1 MNKIVSDHARL
12 LTYRPEERMAMLRSL
27 SLPERSAAFEELS
40 PYVQQSILEQLKVHE
55 IIDLLDHMDMRQV
68 ERVIT
73 RVKSSKTR
81 EQIIQ
86 RLKGDIREKVDYFLR
101 FHPQATLSLI
111 NFNYLFLSG
120 TLTVGEAANIID
132 EHYAETG
139 RYPELLIHHQGNLIG
154 EVPFASLVRERNSSF
169 LKKHAQPIA
178 SITYQANVSE
188 IVSVIANT
196 NSKKIVVLDQ
206 DTSVL
211 GIIYA
216 ESLRPLFGS
225 LPVESLYD
233 FAGVDDREQPFDS
246 VRKKVTHRYR
256 WLILNLAT
264 CFLAG
269 SVILVFQGTLNK
281 LTILTVYMP
290 IIAGMAGNAASQSFA
305 IMLRGMT
312 LGSVSLSNAWPAIRR
327 EIAAGFIN
335 GIIIGVIVALIS
347 TVWNGE
353 PVIGLVVGLAI
364 ICAQTIAALAGS
376 VIPLILRHFGK
387 DPASTSSIFITTVTD
402 VFGFLLLLGLATLIL
417 L

>member
-1 MNKIVSDHARL
+1 MTL
-12 LTYRPEERMAMLRSL
+12 LRAMTV
-27 SLPERSAAFEELS
+27 PERSAAFIELS
-40 PYVQQSILEQLKVHE
+40 PYVQQSIIEQLKVHE

-73 RVKSSKTR
+73 RIKNTKNRDTIV
-81 EQIIQ
+81 Q
-86 RLKGDIREKVDYFLR
+86 RLKGDIKEKVDYFLR

-120 TLTVGEAANIID
+120 SLTVGEAATIID
-132 EHYAETG
+132 EHYTETG
-139 RYPELLIHHQGNLIG
+139 RYPELLIHEKGSLIG
-154 EVPFASLVRERNSSF
+154 EVPFASLVRERNASF
-169 LKKHAQPIA
+169 LKKHVQPIA
-178 SITYQANVSE
+178 TISYQATVSE
-188 IVSVIANT
+188 IITTIAST

-211 GIIYA
+211 GVIYA
-216 ESLRPLFGS
+216 ETMQPLFGS

-269 SVILVFQGTLNK
+269 SVILVFQGTLDK
-281 LTILTVYMP
+281 LTILSVYIP

-305 IMLRGMT
+305 IMLRGIT
-312 LGSVSLSNAWPAIRR
+312 LGTISVQNALPAIKR

-335 GIIIGVIVALIS
+335 GAIIGTIVTLIS
-347 TVWNGE
+347 SVWNGQ
-353 PVIGLVVGLAI
+353 PIIGLVVGLAI
-364 ICAQTIAALAGS
+364 VCAQTIATLAGS
-376 VIPLILRHFGK
+376 AIPLIMKHYGK
-387 DPASTSSIFITTVTD
+387 DPAATSSIFITTVTD
-402 VFGFLLLLGLATLIL
+402 VCSLLLLFGLATLL
-417 L
+417 LL

>member
-1 MNKIVSDHARL
+1 MNKIVSEHARS
-12 LTYRPEERMAMLRSL
+12 LTYRPDERMALLRSMTI
-27 SLPERSAAFEELS
+27 PERSAAFVELS
-40 PYVQQSILEQLKVHE
+40 PYVQQSILEHLKVHE

-68 ERVIT
+68 ERVIA
-73 RVKSSKTR
+73 
-81 EQIIQ
+81 QIKDKKRRIQ
-86 RLKGDIREKVDYFLR
+86 IVERLKGDIKEKVDYFLR

-132 EHYAETG
+132 EHYTETG
-139 RYPELLIHHQGNLIG
+139 RYPELLVHDQGRLVG
-154 EVPFASLVRERNSSF
+154 EVPFASLVRERNTSL

-178 SITYQANVSE
+178 SITYQATVSE
-188 IVSVIANT
+188 IVSVIAST
-196 NSKKIVVLDQ
+196 NSKKIVVLDH

-216 ESLRPLFGS
+216 ETMRPLFGT
-225 LPVESLYD
+225 LPAESLYD

-269 SVILVFQGTLNK
+269 SVILVFQSTLDK
-281 LTILTVYMP
+281 LTILSVYIP

-305 IMLRGMT
+305 IMLRGIT
-312 LGSVSLSNAWPAIRR
+312 LGTISFQNAWPAIKR

-335 GIIIGVIVALIS
+335 GTIIGVIVALIS
-347 TVWNGE
+347 SIWNGQ
-353 PVIGLVVGLAI
+353 PIIGVVVGLAI
-364 ICAQTIAALAGS
+364 ICAQTIATLAGS
-376 VIPLILRHFGK
+376 TIPLIMKYYGK
-387 DPASTSSIFITTVTD
+387 DPAATSSIFITTVTD
-402 VFGFLLLLGLATLIL
+402 VFGLLLLFGLATIIL